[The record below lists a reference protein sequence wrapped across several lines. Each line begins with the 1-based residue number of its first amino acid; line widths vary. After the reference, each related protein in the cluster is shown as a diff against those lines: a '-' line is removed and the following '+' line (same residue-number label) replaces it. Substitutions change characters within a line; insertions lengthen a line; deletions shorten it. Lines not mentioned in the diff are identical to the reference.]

1 MGKLFIVATPIGNLT
16 DITLR
21 ALETLKN
28 SDLILAE
35 DTRTT
40 QKLLSHYDIYGKKPL
55 SFFEGNEDRRTTEVL
70 SALQNT
76 QQNIALVS
84 ESGMPL
90 ISDPG
95 YKLVREAIKLGIPL
109 EVIPGPTAL
118 TTALVVSGL
127 PPNAFIFLGFLPR
140 KESHVRKLFENLK
153 EGYAH
158 TPQIKTAIFYES
170 PYRLLTTLQLIKD
183 IFGNVDI
190 VVARELT
197 KVYEEVRREKVSLAI
212 KHFAKTSPRGEFVI
226 LFQLV
231 NQYKR

>member
-1 MGKLFIVATPIGNLT
+1 MGKLFIVATPIGNLA

-21 ALETLKN
+21 AIETLKN
-28 SDLILAE
+28 ADLILAE

-40 QKLLSHYDIYGKKPL
+40 QKLLTYYNIHGKKL
-55 SFFEGNEDRRTTEVL
+55 VSFFEGNEDRRTPEVL

-95 YKLVREAIKLGIPL
+95 YKLVREVIKCAIPL

-127 PPNAFIFLGFLPR
+127 PPNAFIFLGYLPR
-140 KESHVRKLFENLK
+140 KESHVKKLFLSLK
-153 EGYAH
+153 EASPH
-158 TPQIKTAIFYES
+158 LEQIKTVVFYES
-170 PYRLLTTLQLIKD
+170 PHRLLKSLSLVKE
-183 IFGNVDI
+183 IFGNTEM

-197 KVYEEVRREKVSLAI
+197 KLYEETIRGKIDVIIE
-212 KHFAKTSPRGEFVI
+212 HFGKEVPRGEFVI
-226 LFQLV
+226 LFTPREV
-231 NQYKR
+231 